1 MEQTAYLVLQNG
13 QVFTGKRFGA
23 QEDVKGE
30 VVFTTSM
37 VGYLETMTD
46 PNYKDQIVVQT
57 FPLLGNYGYISEDL
71 ESAKAHLKGYIV
83 YEYCQEP
90 SNFRSEGCLDIFL
103 NENNIV
109 GLFDVDTRSL
119 TKTLRE
125 NGTMN
130 GIITSS
136 VAEVAHYLKDL
147 ESLEIKD
154 AVEAVSCNEQFTT
167 TVADKEYNVVLW
179 DMGAKNSLRKE
190 LTDRKME
197 VTTVPYNTKA
207 ADILALNPDGVI
219 ISDGPGN
226 PVDNKEIIKEI
237 QALIKKN
244 VPVLAIGLG
253 HQMVAIAQG
262 AKTYKLPYGHRGGSQ
277 SVRDLNSDRIYI
289 TNQNHGYAVDN
300 TSVGNDGQVNYVNTN
315 DKSCEGIIYKNKPV
329 ISVQF
334 QPITAAGPLDT
345 GFIYDKFAE
354 TMKGVK

>member
-23 QEDVKGE
+23 QDDISGE

-37 VGYLETMTD
+37 VGYLETLTD
-46 PNYKDQIVVQT
+46 PNYKNQIVVQT
-57 FPLLGNYGYISEDL
+57 FPLLGNYGFISEDL
-71 ESAKAHLKGYIV
+71 ESKKAHLKAYIV

-103 NENNIV
+103 NENNVV
-109 GLFDVDTRSL
+109 GLYDVDTRSL

-136 VAEVAHYLKDL
+136 IADVAQYLKDL
-147 ESLEIKD
+147 ECLEIKD
-154 AVEAVSCNEQFTT
+154 VLAEVSCEEAFTEGSGET
-167 TVADKEYNVVLW
+167 KVVLW
-179 DMGAKNSLRKE
+179 DMGTKNSLRAE
-190 LTDRKME
+190 LTDRGME
-197 VTTVPYNTKA
+197 VVTVPFNTTA
-207 ADILALNPDGVI
+207 AEILANNPDGVV

-226 PVDNKEIIKEI
+226 PADNKEVIKEI
-237 QALIKKN
+237 AALIKKN

-253 HQMVAIAQG
+253 HQMTAIAQG
-262 AKTYKLPYGHRGGSQ
+262 GKTYKLPYGHRGGSQ
-277 SVRDLNSDRIYI
+277 SVRDLYSDRIYI

-300 TSVGNDGQVNYVNTN
+300 DSLGNDAQVNYVNTN
-315 DKSCEGIIYKNKPV
+315 DKSCEGIVYKNKPV
-329 ISVQF
+329 VSVQF
-334 QPITAAGPLDT
+334 QPLTAAGPLDT